1 MGLRSLTSDFPCAQY
16 WKSNA
21 NYWCELCKVW
31 MTDKQSTRAT
41 HEAGI
46 KHQELLQKSAPAPEC
61 LHPLTPRSPA
71 CVRTRRLCIPRQRQS
86 PNVPTATTSG

>member
-1 MGLRSLTSDFPCAQY
+1 MAAESVVFGPQCSCWAPISWVLIVSVWELQY

-21 NYWCELCKVW
+21 NYWCDLCKVW

-46 KHQELLQKSAPAPEC
+46 KHQELVQKSA
-61 LHPLTPRSPA
+61 HT
-71 CVRTRRLCIPRQRQS
+71 
-86 PNVPTATTSG
+86 